1 MKKKELWDEIE
12 KGKEEDYF
20 LKKHREWL
28 EKKTGLKDQKE
39 ETEAPAHELFCPLCK
54 TALKEDW
61 KGSFRIQ
68 RCRTCGGGW
77 LDQDGLEKL
86 SLMITENR

>member
-1 MKKKELWDEIE
+1 MRKKEQWEEIE

-28 EKKTGLKDQKE
+28 EKKAGSKDKKE
-39 ETEAPAHELFCPLCK
+39 EIEAAPDELLCPLCK
-54 TALKEDW
+54 TGLKEDW

-68 RCRTCGGGW
+68 RCRSCGGGW
-77 LDQDGLEKL
+77 LDQEGLEKL